1 MYAGTDKIR
10 IFAAIFKNIIS
21 RMKKQYLF
29 IVALLGASASAL
41 AQKQGFDYKFYGQ
54 VRTDLF
60 YNSRANSE
68 TVDGLFYM
76 YPLDKV
82 QDPDGNDLNSAANG
96 NFYTLYTRLGVDVK
110 GPVWG
115 KAKTSAKVEVDFRG
129 SGTTYSLF
137 RIRHVYFN
145 VDWGKSALLVG
156 QTWHPLYGEVAPEI
170 LNLNMGAPY
179 QPFSRAPQIR
189 YRFTASHVVLTAA
202 ALWQSQYLSAGPAS
216 NEAGKTAVQKS
227 QNFLKNS
234 CVPELYVGAD
244 YKRSGLL
251 AGAGVHV
258 SSITPRTKSEVKT
271 PEGETETYKV
281 SERVT
286 GVSAEAHVKYTHDKL
301 LVSAK
306 TVLGANLTQ
315 TSTVGGYGIT
325 RIDPHNGE
333 QRYTPLRTSST
344 WLNVAYGK
352 TWRPAFFVGYLKGLG
367 ASEEV
372 QGVLGTG
379 TDLDQLVTG
388 SAELTYN
395 RKHWKLGAEYSL
407 CGAWYGDEFDGKAK
421 SVRSHSV
428 LNHRLVMTA
437 VFQF

>member
-1 MYAGTDKIR
+1 
-10 IFAAIFKNIIS
+10 
-21 RMKKQYLF
+21 MKKKYLF
-29 IVALLGASASAL
+29 MAALLGVSSSIF
-41 AQKQGFDYKFYGQ
+41 AQKKGFDYKFYGQ

-96 NFYTLYTRLGVDVK
+96 NFYTLYTRLGMDVQ
-110 GPVWG
+110 GPMLG

-145 VDWGKSALLVG
+145 LDWGKSALLVG
-156 QTWHPLYGEVAPEI
+156 QTWHPLYGEVAPDI

-189 YRFTASHVVLTAA
+189 YRFTARHFMLTAA
-202 ALWQSQYLSAGPAS
+202 AIWQSQYLSVGPAS
-216 NEAGKTAVQKS
+216 NVAGSTATQKS

-234 CVPELYVGAD
+234 CVPEFYAGAD
-244 YKRSGLL
+244 YKQDGLL

-258 SSITPRTKSEVKT
+258 SSITPRTTSEKD
-271 PEGETETYKV
+271 GETYKV
-281 SERVT
+281 SERIT
-286 GVSAEAHVKYTHDKL
+286 GVSAEAHVKYTYDKL
-301 LVSAK
+301 WVAAK
-306 TVLGANLTQ
+306 TVLGSNLTQ
-315 TSTVGGYGIT
+315 TSTVGGYGVT
-325 RIDPHNGE
+325 YTDAHNGE
-333 QRYTPLRTSST
+333 QEYTPLRTSST

-352 TWRPAFFVGYLKGLG
+352 TWRPALFVGYLKNLG

-372 QGVLGTG
+372 TGVLGTG
-379 TDLDQLVTG
+379 TNIDQIVTG

-395 RKHWKLGAEYSL
+395 RSHWKLGAEYSL
-407 CGAWYGDEFDGKAK
+407 CSAWYGDEFDKKNKA
-421 SVRSHSV
+421 SGSHSV